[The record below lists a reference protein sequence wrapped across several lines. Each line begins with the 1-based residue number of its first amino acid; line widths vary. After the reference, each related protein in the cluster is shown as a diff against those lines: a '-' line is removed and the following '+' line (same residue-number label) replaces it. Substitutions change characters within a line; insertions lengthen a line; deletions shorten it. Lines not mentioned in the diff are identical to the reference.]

1 MDNAASPGKESPGLS
16 ASLVSCL
23 SSRDPG
29 GGTKDWTDVYSSSNR
44 VCFARSLVKVST
56 YAVEAPVIRLNYCSV
71 LLGVSDTGTIF
82 DVTKD
87 SASYGSYSVL
97 K

>member
-1 MDNAASPGKESPGLS
+1 M
-16 ASLVSCL
+16 
-23 SSRDPG
+23 
-29 GGTKDWTDVYSSSNR
+29 
-44 VCFARSLVKVST
+44 KVST